1 MEESVTFEHRRFDPD
16 QNAALTALAK
26 QGAQAFG
33 YTARTLDLDVSLAQL
48 LRLRVSQLNHC
59 TFCMALHYEAARKLE
74 IPRAKID
81 TLTAWRETA
90 LFTEAEQAA
99 LAYTEALTR
108 VSDAAVVDRFEQ
120 YHQALTPFF
129 SERQISDIAGVV
141 INMNIWTRLKLAAG
155 SMPRLE
161 PSTE

>member
-1 MEESVTFEHRRFDPD
+1 MEETVTFEHRRFDPD
-16 QNAALTALAK
+16 QNEALMALAK
-26 QGAQAFG
+26 QGARDFG
-33 YTARTLDLDVSLAQL
+33 WTARTLDLDVALAQL

-59 TFCMALHYEAARKLE
+59 TFCMALHYEAARE
-74 IPRAKID
+74 MGIPRVKID

-108 VSDAAVVDRFEQ
+108 VPDAAVVERFEEV
-120 YHQALTPFF
+120 HQALTPFF

-155 SMPRLE
+155 STPRLE
-161 PSTE
+161 PSTD

>member
-1 MEESVTFEHRRFDPD
+1 MDESVTFEHRRFDPD
-16 QNAALTALAK
+16 QNGALTALAK

-33 YTARTLDLDVSLAQL
+33 WTARTLNLDVSLAQL

-81 TLTAWRETA
+81 MLTAWRETA

-99 LAYTEALTR
+99 LAYTEALTQ
-108 VSDAAVVDRFEQ
+108 VSDTAVVDRFEQ
-120 YHQALTPFF
+120 YHQALTPCF
-129 SERQISDIAGVV
+129 SEHQISDIAGVV
-141 INMNIWTRLKLAAG
+141 ININIWTRLKLAAG
-155 SMPRLE
+155 STPRLE
-161 PSTE
+161 LLTE